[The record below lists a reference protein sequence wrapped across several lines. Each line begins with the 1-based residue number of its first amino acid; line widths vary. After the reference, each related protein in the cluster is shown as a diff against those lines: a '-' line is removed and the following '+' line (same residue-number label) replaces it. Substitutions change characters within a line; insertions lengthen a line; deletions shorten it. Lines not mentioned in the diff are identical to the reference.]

1 MTNDFE
7 TLSFNCTQFLRGKL
21 MPGMDSDDFLSS
33 LMGLYKVDAPTVREA
48 MRVAM
53 EREFNRD
60 IGQQLIR
67 RIVS

>member
-1 MTNDFE
+1 MTDDIE
-7 TLSFNCTQFLRGKL
+7 KLSVNCTQFLQGKL

-33 LMGLYKVDAPTVREA
+33 LMGLYKVDASAVREA

-67 RIVS
+67 RIAS

>member
-1 MTNDFE
+1 MTDDID
-7 TLSFNCTQFLRGKL
+7 TMSFNCTQFLQGKL

-33 LMGLYKVDAPTVREA
+33 LMGLYKVDALTVREA
-48 MRVAM
+48 MRVAV
-53 EREFNRD
+53 EREFNHD